1 MIITTLGWL
10 WIGILVGSTAS
21 LVWST
26 IYYTKKIGTLEDEIK
41 TLRGTRNVLKDE
53 LIKLNNSSKPKPRSR
68 RKGYKK

>member
-10 WIGILVGSTAS
+10 WIGILVGSTAG

-26 IYYTKKIGTLEDEIK
+26 IYHTKKIGALEDEIK

-53 LIKLNNSSKPKPRSR
+53 PIKLNNSSKPKPRSR

>member
-10 WIGILVGSTAS
+10 WIGVIIGATAGV
-21 LVWST
+21 VWSS
-26 IYYTKKIGTLEDEIK
+26 IHYTKQIGDLEEQIV

-53 LIKLNNSSKPKPRSR
+53 LVRLNNSAKPKPRSR

>member
-10 WIGILVGSTAS
+10 WIGILVGSTAG

-26 IYYTKKIGTLEDEIK
+26 IYHTKKIGTLEDEIK

>member
-1 MIITTLGWL
+1 MVITTLGWL
-10 WIGILVGSTAS
+10 WIGILVGSTAG

-26 IYYTKKIGTLEDEIK
+26 IYYTRKIGTLEDEIK

-53 LIKLNNSSKPKPRSR
+53 LIKLNNSPKPKPRSR